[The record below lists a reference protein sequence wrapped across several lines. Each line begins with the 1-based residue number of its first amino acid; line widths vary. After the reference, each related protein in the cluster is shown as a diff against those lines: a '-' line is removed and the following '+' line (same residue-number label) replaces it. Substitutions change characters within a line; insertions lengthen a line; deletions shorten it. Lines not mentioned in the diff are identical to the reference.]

1 MRGIS
6 QPGTLDF
13 CHTLVLLGI
22 FNRSNFKYSTFSDLK
37 VDSAEENKTRKKVDN
52 AEENKTRKKIF
63 LSAISMY
70 QLSRDLA
77 LNLQSQNLFIF

>member
-1 MRGIS
+1 MRGIV

-22 FNRSNFKYSTFSDLK
+22 FNRSNFKYSTFCDLK
-37 VDSAEENKTRKKVDN
+37 VDS

-70 QLSRDLA
+70 QLSRDHA
-77 LNLQSQNLFIF
+77 LNL

>member
-52 AEENKTRKKIF
+52 TEENKTRKKNLSI
-63 LSAISMY
+63 SAISMY
-70 QLSRDLA
+70 QLSRDHA
-77 LNLQSQNLFIF
+77 LNL